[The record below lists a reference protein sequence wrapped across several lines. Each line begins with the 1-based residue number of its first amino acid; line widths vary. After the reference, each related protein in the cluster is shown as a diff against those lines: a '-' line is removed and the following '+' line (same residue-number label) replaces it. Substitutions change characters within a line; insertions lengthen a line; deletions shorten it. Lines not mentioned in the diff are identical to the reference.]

1 MKLTSL
7 IYLLLPIF
15 INVNAQAQAIDLSEV
30 DINEIKSVL
39 TPEEL
44 EAYIGASPS
53 LDESTELE
61 PYELF
66 SEETLVEEEKI
77 IDEVLIEKFG
87 YSFFS
92 KIPTSTSA
100 VGDLPLPN
108 DYKISIRDEFTVI
121 LSGSKERIF
130 DLSVNL
136 DGTILFPEI
145 GSISVVGN
153 SLEEVKN
160 KLTNIVDQAF
170 VGVNVDIS
178 IKNLSAKKIT
188 IVGAVEYPGTYLVN
202 PFSTISSALAYSGG
216 ISEVGTL
223 RDIKLIRNN
232 GETFNFDL
240 YDLLIYGNRN
250 SDITIE
256 AGDTILIGAASQF
269 TQIDGAVNRP
279 AIYEILETD
288 TLEDIIF
295 YSLGFKQNA
304 NQQKVSLNILDFDNS
319 KTLQKE
325 VTDKSM
331 SLRDVISVEVFEYL
345 SKEQKNVYVDGAVAK
360 KGYYAIDDNKTL
372 EDLIS
377 KLDFIDVYPWYAV
390 LEQFDEQS
398 LVRTSHSFSLKDP
411 ETFKDIEIKQNS
423 RVFFANRDLRDFE
436 GNISAISQ
444 SSLDDFAL
452 NIIHP
457 KGEYTL
463 PVIGK
468 FSILSFIDFIGIDMS
483 STLDEATY
491 LSPLSDNLV
500 VGNYKDMNFNA
511 ERFHSVSFKEMASN
525 VIRVTVSGAV
535 KYPGVYSLSSGFT
548 INDLYGLVGGF
559 KDNAFLDGIVL
570 KRLEVADRQ
579 AKALREARR
588 KLADAMFAYSQ
599 IDGGQSVDMN
609 LMESFA
615 TFEIDAEDLGRV
627 AGDFTPGSDAISDTF
642 LFEGDTIFIPYESNS
657 FSVIGEVLN
666 PNNIILEGRIS
677 VRDAIERAGGFSE
690 FADTRRVYVIKSNG
704 LVEKVGKS
712 VFSGANNIEPGDTV
726 VIPRKLDYGPARLMT
741 LILPYTQLISDLS
754 FSAAALNNLNN

>member
-15 INVNAQAQAIDLSEV
+15 INVNVQAQAIDLSEV
-30 DINEIKSVL
+30 DISEIKSVL

-53 LDESTELE
+53 RDESTELE

-66 SEETLVEEEKI
+66 LEETLVEEEKI

-304 NQQKVSLNILDFDNS
+304 NQQKISLNILDFDNS

-331 SLRDVISVEVFEYL
+331 SLRDVISVDVFEYL
-345 SKEQKNVYVDGAVAK
+345 SKVQKNVYVDGAVAK
-360 KGYYAIDDNKTL
+360 KGYYAIYDNKTL

-398 LVRTSHSFSLKDP
+398 LVRTSHAFSLKDP

-423 RVFFANRDLRDFE
+423 RVFFANRDLRNFE
-436 GNISAISQ
+436 GNISAISK
-444 SSLDDFAL
+444 STLDDFAL
-452 NIIHP
+452 NVIHP

-559 KDNAFLDGIVL
+559 EDNAFLDGIVL

-588 KLADAMFAYSQ
+588 KLSDAMFAYSQ
-599 IDGGQSVDMN
+599 IDGGQSIDMD

-627 AGDFTPGSDAISDTF
+627 AGDFTPGSDAISDTY

-666 PNNIILEGRIS
+666 PNNIILDGKIS

-704 LVEKVGKS
+704 LVEKVSKS

>member
-66 SEETLVEEEKI
+66 LEETLVEEEKI

-153 SLEEVKN
+153 SLKEVKN

-423 RVFFANRDLRDFE
+423 RVFFANRDLLDFE
-436 GNISAISQ
+436 DNISAISR

-579 AKALREARR
+579 AKALEEARR

-599 IDGGQSVDMN
+599 IDGGQSVDMD
-609 LMESFA
+609 LMESLA

-690 FADTRRVYVIKSNG
+690 FADTRRIYVIKSNG
-704 LVEKVGKS
+704 LVEKVSKS

-726 VIPRKLDYGPARLMT
+726 VIPRKLDYGPARLMS

>member
-15 INVNAQAQAIDLSEV
+15 INVNVQAQAIDLSEV

-53 LDESTELE
+53 RDESTELE

-66 SEETLVEEEKI
+66 LEETLVEEEKI

-304 NQQKVSLNILDFDNS
+304 NQQKISLNILDFDNS

-331 SLRDVISVEVFEYL
+331 SLRDVISVDVFEYL
-345 SKEQKNVYVDGAVAK
+345 SKVQKNVYVDGAVAK
-360 KGYYAIDDNKTL
+360 KGYYAIYDNKTL

-398 LVRTSHSFSLKDP
+398 LVRTSHAFSLKDP

-423 RVFFANRDLRDFE
+423 RVFFANRDLRNFE
-436 GNISAISQ
+436 GNISAISK
-444 SSLDDFAL
+444 STLDDFAL
-452 NIIHP
+452 NVIHP

-559 KDNAFLDGIVL
+559 EDNAFLDGIVL

-588 KLADAMFAYSQ
+588 KLSDAMFAYSQ
-599 IDGGQSVDMN
+599 IDGGQSIDMD

-627 AGDFTPGSDAISDTF
+627 AGDFTPGSDAISDTY

-666 PNNIILEGRIS
+666 PNNIILDGKVS
-677 VRDAIERAGGFSE
+677 VRDAIQRAGGFSE

-704 LVEKVGKS
+704 LVEKVSKS